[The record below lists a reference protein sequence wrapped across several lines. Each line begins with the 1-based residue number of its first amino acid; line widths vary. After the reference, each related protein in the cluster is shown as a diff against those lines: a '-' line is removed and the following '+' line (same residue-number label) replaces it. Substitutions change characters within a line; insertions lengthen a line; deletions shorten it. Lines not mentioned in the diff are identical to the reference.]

1 MLARKWSMVLLRDDD
16 DNQTTVEFVSI
27 FLTDQSLRV
36 FFVFIFYYC
45 SVIKVAQFCNTIYG
59 FIN

>member
-1 MLARKWSMVLLRDDD
+1 MLARKWSMVLVRDDD
-16 DNQTTVEFVSI
+16 DNQTTVEFISI

-36 FFVFIFYYC
+36 FFVFIFYHC
-45 SVIKVAQFCNTIYG
+45 SAIKVAQFCNTIYG